1 MNFGHKYHNGHSGQ
15 SDSCLATSYQNGHRS
30 TQCSTTSKPAKASQR
45 QESAGIG
52 IVFAIAVY
60 GSAVH
65 VASHYGQPAELA
77 IPLPA
82 MIDIFALFCAIK
94 LRSCATAKIQR
105 ILNRAGMWSMLT
117 LSMWFNIESALITNV
132 TLMGIPLVKAVII
145 SAIPA
150 GVVALAAEIL
160 THTRKS
166 PSHQASP
173 KATFK
178 APSKAAGA
186 LKASIPT
193 QGRVRKSIKS
203 EKPTEPITETV

>member
-1 MNFGHKYHNGHSGQ
+1 MLNSLKTGKGV
-15 SDSCLATSYQNGHRS
+15 AT
-30 TQCSTTSKPAKASQR
+30 
-45 QESAGIG
+45 AGIG

-60 GSAVH
+60 GSAVHIVH

-94 LRSCATAKIQR
+94 LRSSATAKIQR

-132 TLMGIPLVKAVII
+132 TLAGIPLLKAVII

-166 PSHQASP
+166 PSRPASS
-173 KATFK
+173 KGASK
-178 APSKAAGA
+178 APSTAA
-186 LKASIPT
+186 KTKTPVIPT
-193 QGRVRKSIKS
+193 QGRVRKSIK
-203 EKPTEPITETV
+203 PTALSEPITAIQ